1 MEKAGLLLT
10 LSKGQRPKV
19 KHLPG
24 SSDLRYMMFETEMAS
39 IFLMNL
45 RLWVSCWSSAGKRV
59 AQLPSSILDCRF
71 GVEGRLDI
79 LRSKVKGQR
88 SSVKFEGQQA
98 LGFLLSSFGGSPLSD
113 YLFVKLFVCDF
124 GKISENFSPDRLAVR
139 THIS

>member
-1 MEKAGLLLT
+1 MLELG
-10 LSKGQRPKV
+10 GEEGRP
-19 KHLPG
+19 
-24 SSDLRYMMFETEMAS
+24 
-39 IFLMNL
+39 
-45 RLWVSCWSSAGKRV
+45 V
-59 AQLPSSILDCRF
+59 AQLHLGLPVRGGGKARHL
-71 GVEGRLDI
+71 E
-79 LRSKVKGQR
+79 VKGQR